1 MTVSDLN
8 TLKASGMEI
17 GAHTVS
23 HRDLPTLTSD
33 EATRE
38 LCLSRNWLMDRGF
51 DVYDMAYPYD
61 STSASVKQLV
71 AACGYNSARAGSRSV
86 RRRPRLRRDRAAARR
101 LPAAHAE
108 RLQQPTTLAQ
118 MKAAVTNAENNGG
131 GWVPLELHDVCD
143 GPNDP
148 LLPPGAPCNAARYVI
163 TRALYTQFLDWLK
176 GEVDAGRVQ
185 VKTVH
190 EVVGGALKPKVAV
203 APAPART
210 GNLLVNPS
218 FEQAGTNGLPSSCWG
233 QHQQRPG
240 PPARDHDHERRPR
253 GHEGPR
259 DQRARPPTTA
269 GPPT

>member
-1 MTVSDLN
+1 
-8 TLKASGMEI
+8 MEI

-51 DVYDMAYPYD
+51 DVYDMAYPHD

-71 AACGYNSARAGSRSV
+71 AACGYNSARAGSALSCDDGDDCAETV
-86 RRRPRLRRDRAAARR
+86 PPLDAYQLRTPDDFNNS
-101 LPAAHAE
+101 
-108 RLQQPTTLAQ
+108 TTLAQ

-131 GWVPLELHDVCD
+131 GWVPLELHDVCN

-148 LLPPGAPCNAARYVI
+148 LLPAGAPCNPPYVI
-163 TRALYTQFLDWLK
+163 TRSLYTQFLDWLK

-190 EVVGGALKPKVAV
+190 EVVGGPLKPKVAV
-203 APAPART
+203 APVPART

-233 QHQQRPG
+233 EHQQRP
-240 PPARDHDHERRPR
+240 
-253 GHEGPR
+253 
-259 DQRARPPTTA
+259 
-269 GPPT
+269 

>member
-1 MTVSDLN
+1 
-8 TLKASGMEI
+8 MEI

-51 DVYDMAYPYD
+51 DVYDMAYPHD

-71 AACGYNSARAGSRSV
+71 AACGYNSARAGSALSCDDGDDCAETV
-86 RRRPRLRRDRAAARR
+86 PPLDAYQLRTPDDFNNS
-101 LPAAHAE
+101 
-108 RLQQPTTLAQ
+108 TTLAQ

-131 GWVPLELHDVCD
+131 GWVPLELHDVCN

-148 LLPPGAPCNAARYVI
+148 LLPAGAPCNPPYVI
-163 TRALYTQFLDWLK
+163 TRSLYTQFLDWLK

-190 EVVGGALKPKVAV
+190 EVVGGPLKPKVAV
-203 APAPART
+203 APVPRARATSSSTRPSSRPGRTACPRAAGPTSTTART
-210 GNLLVNPS
+210 
-218 FEQAGTNGLPSSCWG
+218 T
-233 QHQQRPG
+233 RPRSR
-240 PPARDHDHERRPR
+240 PRATPTRARRPSR
-253 GHEGPR
+253 SAC
-259 DQRARPPTTA
+259 RAPTTA